1 MDSAIFFLFLIA
13 LFIFGKQNLF
23 KRCIMDQD
31 FYDISGSL
39 MGLVTL
45 TVQNYIWCKVIR
57 FHLTDD

>member
-1 MDSAIFFLFLIA
+1 
-13 LFIFGKQNLF
+13 
-23 KRCIMDQD
+23 MDQD

>member
-13 LFIFGKQNLF
+13 LFIVGKRNLF
-23 KRCIMDQD
+23 SRILCKESIL
-31 FYDISGSL
+31 GSL

-57 FHLTDD
+57 C